1 MIYTVHL
8 DDNYVD
14 AQNILEKMRQSKQ
27 GVRFENSLN
36 HDVTHAEYLTV
47 EQFLMEA
54 KQSLTK
60 IMNEHGIY

>member
-14 AQNILEKMRQSKQ
+14 ARNLLEKMSLCKQ
-27 GVRFENSLN
+27 GVYFENPLN
-36 HDVTHAEYLTV
+36 RDITSSEYLTV
-47 EQFLMEA
+47 EQFRREA

>member
-14 AQNILEKMRQSKQ
+14 AQNILEIMRQCKQ
-27 GVRFENSLN
+27 GIRFENS
-36 HDVTHAEYLTV
+36 HHRDVAPAEYLTV
-47 EQFLMEA
+47 EQFRMEA

-60 IMNEHGIY
+60 IMNEHGVY

>member
-14 AQNILEKMRQSKQ
+14 AQNILEIMRQCKQ

-36 HDVTHAEYLTV
+36 RDVTPEYLTV
-47 EQFLMEA
+47 EQFRMEA